1 MWKVYFDMRPVA
13 SLSGQ
18 LHELHE
24 ERSDQKWTWGLGSH
38 MQPADQQAANAA
50 VHSQS
55 NRHGKLGKVGVRL
68 IGEGEVREL
77 ISNSIIRHVAGDF
90 QV

>member
-13 SLSGQ
+13 SLGGQ
-18 LHELHE
+18 DQTHEKRNDHK
-24 ERSDQKWTWGLGSH
+24 RTCGLGSY
-38 MQPADQQAANAA
+38 MQPSDQQAANAA
-50 VHSQS
+50 LHFEST
-55 NRHGKLGKVGVRL
+55 RHGKLGEVGVRL

>member
-1 MWKVYFDMRPVA
+1 MWKVFFDMRPVA
-13 SLSGQ
+13 SLGGQ
-18 LHELHE
+18 DQTHE
-24 ERSDQKWTWGLGSH
+24 ERNDHKRTWGLGSC
-38 MQPADQQAANAA
+38 MQPADQQTANAA
-50 VHSQS
+50 LHSES

-68 IGEGEVREL
+68 IGKGDVREL